1 MSDLNNIKY
10 IGGTIAQR
18 LEEAGFKTAAD
29 LAQSTPKKLS
39 KVNGVGAKSAELIIQ
54 AAKDFLAENQPAPE
68 AVKTPT
74 PAPAKSKEDAEA
86 LKQQEE
92 KAFKKAMKKAAKKA
106 AKKKMAKKEAIKKE
120 TKKKNKKAK
129 KKKKG

>member
-18 LEEAGFKTAAD
+18 LAEAGFKTADD

-54 AAKDFLAENQPAPE
+54 AAKDFLAENQPVAE
-68 AVKTPT
+68 VVET
-74 PAPAKSKEDAEA
+74 PAPTVESEADKEARKEQEA
-86 LKQQEE
+86 

-106 AKKKMAKKEAIKKE
+106 AKKKMAKKEAIKQE
-120 TKKKNKKAK
+120 TKKKKKKSK
-129 KKKKG
+129 KKKKD